1 MSISKEG
8 DDISP
13 TTVSIIVPM
22 LNERARIPACLA
34 GLEAQ
39 TYPLERLEVLVVDGG
54 STDGSLDLVEELQEG
69 RPWLR
74 LVSNPDGRA
83 SAAFNRG
90 VEAASGEV
98 IVLLSSHGEVGSDF
112 VELSVRSLAETR
124 AGGVGGILRHTG
136 DDPDGTAIGLAMTS
150 PIGMASP
157 FRYATTRRTV
167 DTIGHPAYRRDV
179 LEEVGPFDESLE
191 RNSDYELNHRIR
203 RLGYELVFDPSI
215 VTLYRPRGSLKEL
228 AKQFWWY
235 GRWKA
240 HVVHRHPDSLKL
252 RHLAAPLLVGT
263 VALSPVL
270 YRTELGR
277 SVVHAAAA
285 GYPCTVLWATLTAR
299 PWARGART
307 SVFVLA
313 FPVMHLAW
321 GAGFLRTLIGVWRS

>member
-1 MSISKEG
+1 MSASEEWG
-8 DDISP
+8 DTSP
-13 TTVSIIVPM
+13 PTVSIVVPM

-39 TYPLERLEVLVVDGG
+39 THPLDRLEVLVVDGG
-54 STDGSLDLVEELQEG
+54 SSDGSLELVEELQKT

-74 LVSNPDGRA
+74 LVANPDRRA

-90 VEAASGEV
+90 VEAASGDV
-98 IVLLSSHGEVGSDF
+98 IVLLSSHGEVGPDF
-112 VELSVRSLAETR
+112 VELSVRALAETR
-124 AGGVGGILRHTG
+124 AGGVGGILRHSG

-179 LEEVGPFDESLE
+179 LVEVGPFDESLE

-203 RLGYELVFDPSI
+203 QLGYELVFDPTI
-215 VTLYRPRGSLKEL
+215 VTLYRPRGSLQEL

-240 HVVHRHPDSLKL
+240 HVVHRHPGSLKL
-252 RHLAAPLLVGT
+252 RHLAAPLLVGV

-270 YRTELGR
+270 YQAALGR
-277 SVVHAAAA
+277 SVVRAAAA
-285 GYPCTVLWATLTAR
+285 GYPCTVLWAVLTAR
-299 PWARGART
+299 PWTRNART

-313 FPVMHLAW
+313 FPVMHLSW
-321 GAGFLRTLIGVWRS
+321 GAGFLRTLIGAWRS